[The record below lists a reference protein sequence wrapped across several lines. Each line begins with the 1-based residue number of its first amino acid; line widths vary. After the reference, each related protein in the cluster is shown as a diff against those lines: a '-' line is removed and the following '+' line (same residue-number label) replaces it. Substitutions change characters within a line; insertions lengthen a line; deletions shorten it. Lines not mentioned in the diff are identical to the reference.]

1 VKIVPQIDRK
11 GCGLACIAMVTGKR
25 YELVKKYATLA
36 GNWRP
41 SYGMNG
47 AMLQHQLD
55 RLHRTVLGVTGR
67 FTRCYTTLAIV
78 KINAFVSDGDR
89 VRKMQHWVVW
99 HNGSVYDPA
108 TGIAWIGSEEVD
120 GLRLYLASVGS
131 TARTGRWYWV

>member
-1 VKIVPQIDRK
+1 MKIVSQVDEK

-47 AMLQHQLD
+47 AMLSSQLD

-67 FTRCYTTLAIV
+67 FTLLYTTLAVV
-78 KINAFVSDGDR
+78 KINADVPDGKR
-89 VRKMQHWVVW
+89 LRRMQHWVVW
-99 HNGSVYDPA
+99 HDGKVYDPA
-108 TGIAWIGSEEVD
+108 TGIAWIGNEDVD
-120 GLRLYLASVGS
+120 GLRLYLASAGPS
-131 TARTGRWYWV
+131 ARTGRWYWV